1 MPVLCS
7 SATVF
12 LCIDPVNDAPVAV
25 NDTVPCFNED
35 SSVQINVL
43 ANDTDVD
50 GNINPASVTI
60 VTPPVN
66 GTVTVNAV
74 SGVVTYTPNAN
85 FFGND
90 QFTYSVC
97 DSGMPVLCSSATV
110 FLCIDPVNDAP
121 VALNDS
127 ACVEE
132 GFMVIIPILD
142 NDFDIEGNLDPA
154 SATIITAPLNGVV
167 LVDPVTGELMY
178 TPNAG
183 FTGLEIIQYQVCDSG
198 VPVLCSTAWVYIN
211 VYYET
216 TTIKPTAV
224 NDEATSYKDMAIFIP
239 ILANDTVLNG
249 HTVSIISSPINGTA
263 TFNSG
268 TDLLSYD
275 PDPGYVGLDSVQYQL
290 CYPWN
295 DCDGNTVELCDTAW
309 LYITIEDNREPTLT
323 VPQGFSPNGDG
334 LNDFLVIPGIE
345 NYPNNKLMIFNRWG
359 NKVFEKEGYLN
370 EWDGKA
376 KSGQFVF
383 GGADEV
389 LPTGT
394 YFYILNLGVP
404 DMKPLQGWIY
414 IYR

>member
-1 MPVLCS
+1 
-7 SATVF
+7 
-12 LCIDPVNDAPVAV
+12 VNDAPVAV

-60 VTPPVN
+60 VTPPAN

-74 SGVVTYTPNAN
+74 TGVVTYTPNAN

-198 VPVLCSTAWVYIN
+198 VPVLCSTAWVYIH

-249 HTVSIISSPINGTA
+249 HTVSIISSPINGTS

-290 CYPWN
+290 CYPWI

-309 LYITIEDNREPTLT
+309 VYITIEDNREPTLT

-370 EWDGKA
+370 EWDGTA

-383 GGADEV
+383 GGSDET

-404 DMKPLQGWIY
+404 DIEPLQGWIY